1 MIRPLRLA
9 LALAGLSSLPLA
21 ADDATELAKLRT
33 LVREHAAG
41 MNFSSIKS
49 QGGKVFNDVI
59 VTAVTQT
66 SVTFHHEKGE
76 ATLKA
81 DDCPAVWA
89 ELFGFGAT
97 ETTTATEDTP
107 KPSMAKPADTA
118 VAEAIAVIEGD
129 RGTGTGFFCRD
140 GEQTYLYSAAHVLS
154 GNSRLKVK
162 LRDGTV
168 IRKFG
173 ALEAAEGADLIR
185 LPVGEPVPKVLEIA
199 AASGVSKV
207 GTPVLASGNPGGAGT
222 VGFEEG
228 KVMGVGP
235 ESIEI
240 DAQVIQGNSGGPI
253 IHGETH
259 QALGVVT
266 HLTSERKDLWA
277 KGTRFADVRRFG
289 CRLDR
294 TWQWKQVPIDAFL
307 KEGRTL
313 LAIQQQS
320 ELMIAAMQP
329 DKWKEQIFQ
338 DQRDNPLARDIA
350 ALQAWITQQQGGQ
363 RFSEMDRKKRL
374 RGIFDGARHRSRAQ
388 MAEFKCD
395 GFTWFHRES
404 GKQEIKTR
412 EEIDKAYEDA
422 VNDVR

>member
-1 MIRPLRLA
+1 MTRPLRLA
-9 LALAGLSSLPLA
+9 LALISLSLPLS
-21 ADDATELAKLRT
+21 ADDAAELAKLRS

-41 MNFSSIKS
+41 MNFSSVKS

-59 VTAVTQT
+59 VTKVTET

-76 ATLKA
+76 ATLEA
-81 DDCPAVWA
+81 DDCPTVWA
-89 ELFGFGAT
+89 ELFGFGTST
-97 ETTTATEDTP
+97 ETTAPAETP
-107 KPSMAKPADTA
+107 KPSLAKPADTA

-129 RGTGTGFFCRD
+129 KGTGTGFFGRD

-162 LRDGTV
+162 LRNGTLV
-168 IRKFG
+168 TKFG
-173 ALEAAEGADLIR
+173 QLEAAEGGDLIR
-185 LPVGEPVPKVLEIA
+185 LPVNEPVPKVLEIG

-207 GTPVLASGNPGGAGT
+207 GTPILASGNAAGAGT
-222 VGFEEG
+222 VGFEQG
-228 KVMGVGP
+228 KILGVGP

-259 QALGVVT
+259 QVLGVVT
-266 HLTSERKDLWA
+266 HLTAERKDLWA

-289 CRLDR
+289 CRVDR
-294 TWQWKQVPIDAFL
+294 TWQWKQVPVDVFL
-307 KEGRTL
+307 KEGKAVQ
-313 LAIQQQS
+313 AIHDQS

-329 DKWKEQIFQ
+329 DKWKDEIFQ
-338 DQRDNPLARDIA
+338 TQKDNPLSRDIV
-350 ALQAWITQQQGGQ
+350 ALQGWITQQQSGQ

-374 RGIFDGARHRSRAQ
+374 RGIFDGARHRSKAQ

-404 GKQEIKTR
+404 GQQEIKTR
-412 EEIDKAYEDA
+412 QEIDKAYESA
-422 VNDVR
+422 VNDIR